1 MFKYQITEEI
11 YLRIL
16 EERDAEAL
24 FHIVDQ
30 SRESLREWLSWLD
43 RTRSVQDSR
52 EFIKSTLQRFATN
65 AGFDT
70 GIFYHHKLV
79 GVIGYHAIDWNSKK
93 VTIGYWLGTEF
104 HGRGI
109 MTQACKAMVDYAFN
123 ELNLNRVEIR
133 CAVENKKSRAIPE
146 RLHFVNEG
154 CIRQAEWL
162 YDHYVDHIV
171 YGMLKEE
178 WKA

>member
-1 MFKYQITEEI
+1 
-11 YLRIL
+11 
-16 EERDAEAL
+16 
-24 FHIVDQ
+24 
-30 SRESLREWLSWLD
+30 
-43 RTRSVQDSR
+43 
-52 EFIKSTLQRFATN
+52 
-65 AGFDT
+65 
-70 GIFYHHKLV
+70 
-79 GVIGYHAIDWNSKK
+79 
-93 VTIGYWLGTEF
+93 
-104 HGRGI
+104 
-109 MTQACKAMVDYAFN
+109 MVDYAFN